1 MKNKKLIVAAI
12 ILCIVLATTIVICR
26 PYSYVELNAGTIYY
40 QSFLNLKGNAGQYV
54 GMLENYNESRDEIYL
69 ERALIKLD
77 AIRDSIWIFR
87 IANGMSFR
95 NTYINEKVVKTD
107 FLGLQNLESLET
119 SYYSSRNVFE
129 EFLKGDVVLDDKSFE
144 DFTHYNEL
152 ILKGLQT
159 DDIGYNPETKEFRVV
174 LDDSKKPL
182 LEEGLE
188 GLREILIRVI
198 TP

>member
-1 MKNKKLIVAAI
+1 MKNKKLIIAAI
-12 ILCIVLATTIVICR
+12 IICIVFSAIIICR
-26 PYSYVELNAGTIYY
+26 PYSKAELNAGAIYY
-40 QSFLNLKGNAGQYV
+40 LSYKILSLNASQYV
-54 GMLENYNESRDEIYL
+54 GMLEDYNETRDEIYL
-69 ERALIKLD
+69 AQATVKLD

-87 IANGMSFR
+87 IANGISFR
-95 NTYINEKVVKTD
+95 NTYINEKVIKTD
-107 FLGLQNLESLET
+107 FLGANLESLET
-119 SYYSSRNVFE
+119 SYYSSRIVFE
-129 EFLKGDVVLDDKSFE
+129 EFLRGNVVLDDKSFE
-144 DFTHYNEL
+144 DFTHYNQL

-188 GLREILIRVI
+188 GLRETLIRVV